1 MFSALLDWIYPQKCG
16 LCARFGADAIC
27 PSCLSEFSRCPELR
41 AKCQAPLDFQGSLF
55 LHESRAAQAVRR
67 LKYSRITSLVHPLA
81 GMIRDG
87 YESLSEEE
95 WEAVVPI
102 PIHWSRRSSRG
113 FNQAECLCSAL
124 PRDLVR
130 PGLLRRIRR
139 TRPQVGLDQAH
150 RARNLRGAFRASSE
164 VVGLRILL
172 VDDVTTSGHT
182 ARECAQALKHAGA
195 VSVGLLTLTAEI

>member
-1 MFSALLDWIYPQKCG
+1 MLSALLDWIYPHKCG

-27 PSCLSEFSRCPELR
+27 SSCLTEFSRCPEPG
-41 AKCQAPLDFQGSLF
+41 ASCQAPLDFQASLF

-67 LKYSRITSLVHPLA
+67 LKYSRVTSLIHPLA
-81 GMIRDG
+81 ELIREG
-87 YESLSEEE
+87 FESLGENE
-95 WEAVVPI
+95 WDAVVPI
-102 PIHWSRRSSRG
+102 PIHWTRRSSRG

-124 PRDLVR
+124 PREIVR
-130 PGLLRRIRR
+130 PSILKRTRR

-182 ARECAQALKHAGA
+182 ARECAQALKQAGA
-195 VSVGLLTLTAEI
+195 VSVGLLTLTAEV